1 MLRQLPFQTR
11 VSSFPPSLP
20 GVGWAG
26 IKTRQKSC
34 FYRIHTVLDA
44 SVALVVFFLS
54 QMLSHPLCGER
65 PCNSNLSP
73 LWRFL
78 ALHFSSTSCLIQ
90 YLLRRQASDP
100 FILFFTIHYYVTY
113 SDQFKVLKRMP
124 GQRRTTTDSFFWGK
138 TTFLLMFIRRQAEQA
153 LTR

>member
-54 QMLSHPLCGER
+54 QMPTL
-65 PCNSNLSP
+65 
-73 LWRFL
+73 
-78 ALHFSSTSCLIQ
+78 STSMQFQFEPIIVIFGILLLI
-90 YLLRRQASDP
+90 
-100 FILFFTIHYYVTY
+100 H
-113 SDQFKVLKRMP
+113 
-124 GQRRTTTDSFFWGK
+124 
-138 TTFLLMFIRRQAEQA
+138 FLLDTISI
-153 LTR
+153 T

>member
-11 VSSFPPSLP
+11 VSSLPPSLP

-26 IKTRQKSC
+26 IKGRQKSC
-34 FYRIHTVLDA
+34 LQDTHRSGCFCSPGCFLFISEAVPPSPRRTSMQFQFEPIMMIFGVLLLIHFLLDTISITQASQRPIHT
-44 SVALVVFFLS
+44 
-54 QMLSHPLCGER
+54 
-65 PCNSNLSP
+65 
-73 LWRFL
+73 
-78 ALHFSSTSCLIQ
+78 
-90 YLLRRQASDP
+90 
-100 FILFFTIHYYVTY
+100 FFTIHYYVSY